1 MGSKTKS
8 TNNKNST
15 TTTNK
20 QSNNQTTTAKSQN
33 YATATDLNLVLITEM
48 KKNKVARRT
57 EFFSK
62 SKWIAQTVR
71 LTRDGMQHSRV

>member
-15 TTTNK
+15 TTPNK

-33 YATATDLNLVLITEM
+33 YATTTNLNLVLITEM
-48 KKNKVARRT
+48 EKKRCQGGPNC
-57 EFFSK
+57 FSK
-62 SKWIAQTVR
+62 N
-71 LTRDGMQHSRV
+71 